1 MSSGI
6 PCLRQ
11 ITLLCVFFLW
21 GSSLLAQEPLSQSSV
36 GIEGHFHFD
45 WAGDPLEVAPIP
57 EDSPVLV
64 RIAQVNPSN
73 SDEGSSQYDIRW
85 LALLPGNHD
94 LSVFFRHGENRPA
107 DLPPMVVNAD
117 SLLGSDHEGNL
128 ANLPGTLS
136 PVIDFPA
143 WVLWGVAGFWLVLP
157 LLILGILR
165 WMRPPPPAPVV
176 EVVLTIADKLRP
188 YVDQALAGN
197 LDSEGKAA
205 LERLLLAFW
214 RDDLNLG
221 SFRHAEA
228 LQAMRQHEVAGELIV
243 TVERWLHSGKETA
256 THTEEVEA
264 LLQPY
269 KSMPADKVVPE

>member
-1 MSSGI
+1 MI
-6 PCLRQ
+6 LR
-11 ITLLCVFFLW
+11 LLTGLLLTAFVFVLP
-21 GSSLLAQEPLSQSSV
+21 GHVALQAQDPLSQSSV
-36 GIEGHFHFD
+36 GIEGHFHFK
-45 WAGDPLEVAPIP
+45 WSGEALEVAPIP

-64 RIAQVNPSN
+64 RIAAVTMDTQNN
-73 SDEGSSQYDIRW
+73 NQANYDIRW
-85 LALLPGNHD
+85 LALLPGDHD

-107 DLPPMVVNAD
+107 DLPAMMVNAD

-143 WVLWGVAGFWLVLP
+143 WVLWAVAGFWLVLP
-157 LLILGILR
+157 LIILIVLR
-165 WMRPPPPAPVV
+165 WMRPPPPPPVV

-188 YVDQALAGN
+188 YVDQALAGDLN
-197 LDSEGKAA
+197 SEGKAA

-228 LQAMRQHEVAGELIV
+228 LQAMRRHEVAGELIV
-243 TVERWLHSGKETA
+243 TIEHWLHSGKETNA
-256 THTEEVEA
+256 DTEEVEK

-269 KSMPADKVVPE
+269 KSMAADKVVPE

>member
-1 MSSGI
+1 MM
-6 PCLRQ
+6 RAV
-11 ITLLCVFFLW
+11 TVFLLGLILV
-21 GSSLLAQEPLSQSSV
+21 LLHMPAPLVGQDSLSQSSV
-36 GIEGHFHFD
+36 GIEGHFHFQ
-45 WAGDPLEVAPIP
+45 WSGEALEVAPIP

-64 RIAQVNPSN
+64 RIAAVTLDTQESGQTN
-73 SDEGSSQYDIRW
+73 YDIRW
-85 LALLPGNHD
+85 LALLPGEHD
-94 LSVFFRHGENRPA
+94 LSIFFHHGENRPA
-107 DLPPMVVNAD
+107 DLPPMMVNAD

-143 WVLWGVAGFWLVLP
+143 WVLWAVVGFWLVLP
-157 LLILGILR
+157 LIILTVLR
-165 WMRPPPPAPVV
+165 WMRPPPPPPVI

-188 YVDQALAGN
+188 YVDQALAGE

-228 LQAMRQHEVAGELIV
+228 LQAMRGHEVAGELIV
-243 TVERWLHSGKETA
+243 TVERWLHSGKETNA
-256 THTEEVEA
+256 DTEQVEK

-269 KSMPADKVVPE
+269 KTMAADRVVPE

>member
-1 MSSGI
+1 MI
-6 PCLRQ
+6 LR
-11 ITLLCVFFLW
+11 LLTGLLLTAFVFVLP
-21 GSSLLAQEPLSQSSV
+21 GHVALQAQDPLSQSSV
-36 GIEGHFHFD
+36 GIEGHFHFK
-45 WAGDPLEVAPIP
+45 WSGEALEVAPIP

-64 RIAQVNPSN
+64 RIAAVTMDTQNN
-73 SDEGSSQYDIRW
+73 NQANYDIRW
-85 LALLPGNHD
+85 LALLPGDHD

-107 DLPPMVVNAD
+107 DLPAMMVNAD

-143 WVLWGVAGFWLVLP
+143 WVLWAVAGFWLVLP
-157 LLILGILR
+157 LIILIVLR
-165 WMRPPPPAPVV
+165 WMRPPPPPPVV

-188 YVDQALAGN
+188 YVDQALAGDLN
-197 LDSEGKAA
+197 SEGKAA

-228 LQAMRQHEVAGELIV
+228 LQAMRRHEVAGELIV
-243 TVERWLHSGKETA
+243 AIEHWLHSGKETNA
-256 THTEEVEA
+256 DTEEVEK

-269 KSMPADKVVPE
+269 KSMAADKVVPE